1 MIYISYDRSI
11 YIIYIS
17 NIICISYNRSE
28 MRSIVIDRDRRLWC
42 GTRALRIYQVR
53 VPFFCFS
60 FSLVW
65 YPHFACL
72 PDTNSLVFNKK
83 IVCGAVSALRIYQA
97 RISFF
102 VFSSLSSI
110 LVLWLIIIYFDPS
123 FAFVSHLFVT
133 IMCFSLVQSRGKG
146 RHCRRRVSLPL
157 WCRLQP
163 RWVVVRCWYRQP
175 PRASVAC
182 RKRRVCA
189 QGRNG
194 RVGTGAVQTPARSVP
209 WRR

>member
-102 VFSSLSSI
+102 VLFFVFVRYPRCAY
-110 LVLWLIIIYFDPS
+110 LVGGRAEVDADLPIKNVLFFIFLLVFKKLIVPGGCTEVAAD
-123 FAFVSHLFVT
+123 
-133 IMCFSLVQSRGKG
+133 
-146 RHCRRRVSLPL
+146 LP
-157 WCRLQP
+157 R
-163 RWVVVRCWYRQP
+163 
-175 PRASVAC
+175 
-182 RKRRVCA
+182 
-189 QGRNG
+189 
-194 RVGTGAVQTPARSVP
+194 
-209 WRR
+209 